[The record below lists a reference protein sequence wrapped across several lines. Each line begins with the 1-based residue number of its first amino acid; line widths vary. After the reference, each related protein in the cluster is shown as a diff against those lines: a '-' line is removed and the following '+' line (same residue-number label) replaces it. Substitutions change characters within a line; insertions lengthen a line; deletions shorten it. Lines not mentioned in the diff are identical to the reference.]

1 MKTELTCKIL
11 ERNGFV
17 YSQETESLT
26 ITHKLDYHHGTVR
39 IRACFDCFKDK
50 WMIFALSFLGY
61 SRTVEDMNKLLK
73 RNNIDKEIK
82 VLDK

>member
-1 MKTELTCKIL
+1 MKAKELTCEIL

-26 ITHKLDYHHGTVR
+26 ITHKLVYHQEAVR
-39 IRACFDCFKDK
+39 IRAYFDYFKDK

-61 SRTVEDMNKLLK
+61 ARTVQDMNKLLK

-82 VLDK
+82 A

>member
-1 MKTELTCKIL
+1 MKVNELTCEIL

-26 ITHKLDYHHGTVR
+26 ITHKLEYHQETVR
-39 IRACFDCFKDK
+39 IRACFDYFKDK

-61 SRTVEDMNKLLK
+61 ARTVQDMNKLLK
-73 RNNIDKEIK
+73 RNLIK
-82 VLDK
+82 TEDSR

>member
-1 MKTELTCKIL
+1 MKTELTCEIL

-26 ITHKLDYHHGTVR
+26 ITHKLHYQQESVR
-39 IRACFDCFKDK
+39 IRAYFDYFKDK
-50 WMIFALSFLGY
+50 WMIYALSFLGHA
-61 SRTVEDMNKLLK
+61 RTVQDMNKLLK

-82 VLDK
+82 A